1 MSQNTDSIEKGASKL
16 SLNPNANEWKP
27 SFSATEFVPSWMA
40 PKPAAAPAPAA
51 PAPAGMK
58 SSLIRHHSNNY
69 HRHHHR

>member
-1 MSQNTDSIEKGASKL
+1 MSQNTDSIEKGTSKL

-51 PAPAGMK
+51 PAPAGMN
-58 SSLIRHHSNNY
+58 SSLIRHHSVD
-69 HRHHHR
+69 HRHHHH